1 MRTTLGQVISLENII
16 ATRQIKLYEADQ
28 LQKLYIIKLKR
39 DICMLETNVKK
50 FLDENKSHID
60 LRIEING
67 DNIREEM
74 EDKTIRMISV

>member
-1 MRTTLGQVISLENII
+1 
-16 ATRQIKLYEADQ
+16 
-28 LQKLYIIKLKR
+28 
-39 DICMLETNVKK
+39 MLETNVKK